1 MGLGRPRLDL
11 SGQRFGALVA
21 VERVKREDGSYWRC
35 RCDCGAER
43 VSRTGTLRA
52 GKHKSCG
59 CRPKSGE
66 HNGRWRGGRLL
77 SQGYVRIR
85 MPQSPMANALGYV
98 LEHRHVMAT
107 VLGRALYDER
117 VHHRN
122 GNRSDNR
129 PENLELWSV
138 KTPLPPGERTADIV
152 EYCVGMLRRYAPEK
166 LR

>member
-1 MGLGRPRLDL
+1 MDL
-11 SGQRFGALVA
+11 SGQRFGALY
-21 VERVKREDGSYWRC
+21 D
-35 RCDCGAER
+35 
-43 VSRTGTLRA
+43 
-52 GKHKSCG
+52 
-59 CRPKSGE
+59 
-66 HNGRWRGGRLL
+66 
-77 SQGYVRIR
+77 
-85 MPQSPMANALGYV
+85 
-98 LEHRHVMAT
+98 
-107 VLGRALYDER
+107 DER